1 MPSVECM
8 RQFVNERLTA
18 AAEEIFRVFE
28 KTIVEYEEE
37 IDRQRRLLGNV
48 IAWNPKI
55 KLHIIEL
62 PQQHVC
68 EEEEEEEE
76 EVLAD
81 QQQMCT
87 QERNSSLD
95 QEEPDPPQIKE
106 EQEDLCISQEGEQLV
121 LKQETD
127 AFMLTP
133 TYEESG
139 RSENQT
145 LNLSIDQTQCM
156 VEEKRLNYIPVNR
169 SVVSE
174 TNTDI
179 LLLSHETESQAQ
191 KRGKHGESGSIRN
204 AEPETNKS
212 RSQSNSVNNPNL
224 SEIHLDTQAG
234 KKVYNDIRILTDEKQ
249 HSCQIC
255 GRSFNRISS
264 LKYHLITHTG
274 EKPYSCKTC
283 GKTYGQISSLK
294 YHIRTHTGEKP
305 YSCKTCGKAFK
316 CNNIL
321 KVHMR
326 THTGEKPYTC
336 KTCGNRFCD
345 LSALIRHM
353 RIHTGEKPYT
363 CKTCGKDF
371 SRSDDLK
378 VHIRI
383 HTGEKPYT
391 CKTCGKNFRRSTEVM
406 VHMRKAHTGEKPH
419 LF

>member
-1 MPSVECM
+1 MPSVEYV

-37 IDRQRRLLGNV
+37 IDRQRRLLSNV
-48 IAWNPKI
+48 IDWNPKI

-68 EEEEEEEE
+68 EEEE
-76 EVLAD
+76 VLAD

-87 QERNSSLD
+87 QERNSSPD
-95 QEEPDPPQIKE
+95 QEEPDRPQIKE
-106 EQEDLCISQEGEQLV
+106 EQEELCISQEGEQLV

-139 RSENQT
+139 RSEDQT
-145 LNLSIDQTQCM
+145 LNFSIDQSQCV
-156 VEEKRLNYIPVNR
+156 VEEKSLNYIPGNR

-174 TNTDI
+174 PNTD
-179 LLLSHETESQAQ
+179 LLLSHETESQDK
-191 KRGKHGESGSIRN
+191 KRGKHGDSGSIRN
-204 AEPETNKS
+204 AEPETNKRHHKS
-212 RSQSNSVNNPNL
+212 RSHSNSVNSPNL
-224 SEIHLDTQAG
+224 SEIHFDTHTG
-234 KKVYNDIRILTDEKQ
+234 KKMYNDIRIHTDEKQ
-249 HSCQIC
+249 HSCQTC
-255 GRSFNRISS
+255 GRSFSRISS

-378 VHIRI
+378 VHMRI

-391 CKTCGKNFRRSTEVM
+391 CNTCGKNFRRSTEVM
-406 VHMRKAHTGEKPH
+406 VHMRKAHTGEKPR